1 MRHEWLKDLL
11 AVAEAGSFQAAA
23 EMRGVTQPAFS
34 RRLRQI
40 EEQLDAQL
48 FDRSQRP
55 ARILPHVAASLEQ
68 IRELSDGINSLTLS
82 LRHGGRGLHNKL
94 EIAGQHAI
102 TISVAPGLMDR
113 LRAFDLKVRMRSANR
128 EDCLALLLIGQVELA
143 LVYDIDGLPL
153 AVSSDAIARTKI
165 ADDRLVP
172 VFAASATDRLNA
184 DFQRGELPIVAYP
197 RDVFLGK
204 VFWNRIAP
212 RLSGAGQ
219 PVSRVET
226 ALTPA
231 AMQFALAGI
240 GVAWLPRSLVAD
252 ELARGTLADLS
263 ASLPTLGMDLIAVR
277 RLDAPSAVIDRVW
290 ERIGAAVSG

>member
-23 EMRGVTQPAFS
+23 EARGVTQPAFS

-68 IRELSDGINSLTLS
+68 IRELSDGINSLTMS
-82 LRHGGRGLHNKL
+82 LRQGGRGLHNKL
-94 EIAGQHAI
+94 EIACQHAI

-153 AVSSDAIARTKI
+153 AVSSDAIARTMI
-165 ADDRLVP
+165 AGDRLVP
-172 VFAASATDRLNA
+172 VFSASATDRLNA

-212 RLSGAGQ
+212 RLAGAGQ

-240 GVAWLPRSLVAD
+240 GVAWLPQSLVAD

-263 ASLPTLGMDLIAVR
+263 ASLPALDMDLIAVR
-277 RLDAPSAVIDRVW
+277 RLDSPSAVVDRVW
-290 ERIGAAVSG
+290 ERIGGAAPG